1 MGRTPKLYQEKNK
14 KLTEKLTDL
23 SIVHEA
29 INRIKSDRDRIN
41 NEVSKIDKEVNDHY
55 HVLELLEL
63 NGAEMVK
70 IASSLRK
77 LLRKRRT
84 LKEQQIMLTNF
95 LSSNVESAKDLKVS
109 ETNAH
114 DRLNKYRSEAMA
126 SYARILGKSTP

>member
-1 MGRTPKLYQEKNK
+1 M
-14 KLTEKLTDL
+14 TEKLTDL

-95 LSSNVESAKDLKVS
+95 LSSNVESAKDPKVS

>member
-1 MGRTPKLYQEKNK
+1 M
-14 KLTEKLTDL
+14 TEKLTDL

-95 LSSNVESAKDLKVS
+95 LSSNVESAKDPKLSAV
-109 ETNAH
+109 NAV
-114 DRLNKYRSEAMA
+114 DREQKYRGEALK
-126 SYARILGKSTP
+126 SYERIFGLAKDIK

>member
-126 SYARILGKSTP
+126 SYARILGKSTQ

>member
-1 MGRTPKLYQEKNK
+1 M
-14 KLTEKLTDL
+14 TEKLTDL

-95 LSSNVESAKDLKVS
+95 LSSNVESAKDPKLSVV
-109 ETNAH
+109 NAV
-114 DRLNKYRSEAMA
+114 DREQKYRGEALK
-126 SYARILGKSTP
+126 SYERIFGLAKDIKK

>member
-1 MGRTPKLYQEKNK
+1 M
-14 KLTEKLTDL
+14 TEKLTDL

>member
-1 MGRTPKLYQEKNK
+1 MEIPSDITL
-14 KLTEKLTDL
+14 
-23 SIVHEA
+23 VHSA
-29 INRIKSDRDRIN
+29 IGRIKSERDKIN
-41 NEVSKIDKEVNDHY
+41 TEVSSIDKEINDHY

-77 LLRKRRT
+77 ILRKRRT

-95 LSSNVESAKDLKVS
+95 LSSNVESAKDPKVS